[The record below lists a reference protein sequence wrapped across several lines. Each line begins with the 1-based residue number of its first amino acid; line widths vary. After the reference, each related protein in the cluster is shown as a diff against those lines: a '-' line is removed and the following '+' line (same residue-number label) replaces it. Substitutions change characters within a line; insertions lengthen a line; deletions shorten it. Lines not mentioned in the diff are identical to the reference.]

1 MINVFNYAYLDL
13 MLMLLLSNNLLVSFQ
28 LIPILSELIERTTV
42 LLPSLLHLLTS
53 ERMVSIDVLN
63 ALGDVQR
70 LYGYKVS
77 LG

>member
-1 MINVFNYAYLDL
+1 
-13 MLMLLLSNNLLVSFQ
+13 MLMLLLTNNLLVSFQ

-42 LLPSLLHLLTS
+42 LLPSLLHLSRS
-53 ERMVSIDVLN
+53 ERMVSNDVLN
-63 ALGDVQR
+63 ALEEVQR